1 MNYKSKFHKAF
12 TLAEVLVTLG
22 IIGVVAALTLPILTN
37 KHQNSVALA
46 GIKVA
51 YAKIN
56 DGFLFMRSDE
66 NLDDLRSLSVFR
78 NMTPETFQDE
88 SVQANL
94 DEQMKKSAAVFAAVL
109 ISGTVCAENLIH
121 NGDYYRL
128 AAPEEG
134 SELAAWMFAAADGSE
149 ALAAAAALDV
159 HGNAP
164 ASLIRLKGLR
174 AESEYRDEEGRI
186 YSGSGLMRAGIPL
199 PRFREP
205 YGSWRLRLWEVNHDE
220 SK

>member
-1 MNYKSKFHKAF
+1 
-12 TLAEVLVTLG
+12 
-22 IIGVVAALTLPILTN
+22 
-37 KHQNSVALA
+37 
-46 GIKVA
+46 
-51 YAKIN
+51 
-56 DGFLFMRSDE
+56 
-66 NLDDLRSLSVFR
+66 
-78 NMTPETFQDE
+78 
-88 SVQANL
+88 
-94 DEQMKKSAAVFAAVL
+94 
-109 ISGTVCAENLIH
+109 
-121 NGDYYRL
+121 
-128 AAPEEG
+128 
-134 SELAAWMFAAADGSE
+134 MFAAADGSE